1 MPSNCRTFGV
11 CRSVSLAAAHLD
23 LVAEQ
28 VARRFFGS
36 SIAPL
41 MQLRNDVGQRLSMN
55 PGSITALAALFG
67 SVIGALGS
75 SLGTWITQRHQGR
88 RDLLAKTIYHREGLY
103 SDFINESAR
112 LIVDALEHDVGDLKN
127 LIPAYALVSR
137 IRLSS
142 SPDVLASAE
151 GVIAEIIGTYSKPNI
166 TLEQI
171 RSRPTIGDDDPLRRF
186 SDVCRAELE
195 SMQRQM

>member
-1 MPSNCRTFGV
+1 
-11 CRSVSLAAAHLD
+11 
-23 LVAEQ
+23 
-28 VARRFFGS
+28 
-36 SIAPL
+36 
-41 MQLRNDVGQRLSMN
+41 MN

-67 SVIGALGS
+67 SIIGALGS
-75 SLGTWITQRHQGR
+75 SLGTWITQRYQGR

-112 LIVDALEHDVGDLKN
+112 LLVDALEHDVGDLKN

-151 GVIAEIIGTYSKPNI
+151 GVVAEIIGTYSKPNL

-171 RSRPTIGDDDPLRRF
+171 RSRPTTGEDDPLRRF

-195 SMQRQM
+195 SMQRQI

>member
-1 MPSNCRTFGV
+1 MT
-11 CRSVSLAAAHLD
+11 
-23 LVAEQ
+23 
-28 VARRFFGS
+28 
-36 SIAPL
+36 
-41 MQLRNDVGQRLSMN
+41 

-103 SDFINESAR
+103 SDFIHESAR

-151 GVIAEIIGTYSKPNI
+151 GVIAEIIGTYSKPNL

-171 RSRPTIGDDDPLRRF
+171 RSRPTTGDDDPLRRF

>member
-1 MPSNCRTFGV
+1 MT
-11 CRSVSLAAAHLD
+11 
-23 LVAEQ
+23 
-28 VARRFFGS
+28 
-36 SIAPL
+36 
-41 MQLRNDVGQRLSMN
+41 

-103 SDFINESAR
+103 SDFIHESAR

-151 GVIAEIIGTYSKPNI
+151 GVIAEIIGTYSKPNL

-171 RSRPTIGDDDPLRRF
+171 RSRPTSGDDDPLRRF

>member
-1 MPSNCRTFGV
+1 
-11 CRSVSLAAAHLD
+11 
-23 LVAEQ
+23 
-28 VARRFFGS
+28 
-36 SIAPL
+36 
-41 MQLRNDVGQRLSMN
+41 MN

-112 LIVDALEHDVGDLKN
+112 LLIDALEHDVGDLKN

-142 SPDVLASAE
+142 SPEVLASAE

>member
-1 MPSNCRTFGV
+1 MT
-11 CRSVSLAAAHLD
+11 
-23 LVAEQ
+23 
-28 VARRFFGS
+28 
-36 SIAPL
+36 
-41 MQLRNDVGQRLSMN
+41 

-151 GVIAEIIGTYSKPNI
+151 GVIAEIIGTYSKPNV

-171 RSRPTIGDDDPLRRF
+171 RSRPTSGDDDPLRRF

>member
-1 MPSNCRTFGV
+1 
-11 CRSVSLAAAHLD
+11 
-23 LVAEQ
+23 
-28 VARRFFGS
+28 
-36 SIAPL
+36 
-41 MQLRNDVGQRLSMN
+41 MN

-103 SDFINESAR
+103 SDFIHESAR
-112 LIVDALEHDVGDLKN
+112 LLVDALEHDVGDLKN

-142 SPDVLASAE
+142 SPEVLASAE
-151 GVIAEIIGTYSKPNI
+151 GVVAEIIDTYSKPNL
-166 TLEQI
+166 TLAQI
-171 RSRPTIGDDDPLRRF
+171 RSRPTTGDDDPLRRF

>member
-1 MPSNCRTFGV
+1 
-11 CRSVSLAAAHLD
+11 
-23 LVAEQ
+23 
-28 VARRFFGS
+28 
-36 SIAPL
+36 
-41 MQLRNDVGQRLSMN
+41 MN

-67 SVIGALGS
+67 SIIGALGS

-103 SDFINESAR
+103 SDFIHESAR
-112 LIVDALEHDVGDLKN
+112 LLVDALEHDVGDLKN

-142 SPDVLASAE
+142 SPNVLASAE
-151 GVIAEIIGTYSKPNI
+151 GVVSEIIGSYSKPNL

-171 RSRPTIGDDDPLRRF
+171 RSRPTTGDDDPLRRF
-186 SDVCRAELE
+186 SDICRAELE

>member
-1 MPSNCRTFGV
+1 M
-11 CRSVSLAAAHLD
+11 
-23 LVAEQ
+23 
-28 VARRFFGS
+28 
-36 SIAPL
+36 
-41 MQLRNDVGQRLSMN
+41 
-55 PGSITALAALFG
+55 
-67 SVIGALGS
+67 GS

-112 LIVDALEHDVGDLKN
+112 LLVDALEHDVGELKN

-151 GVIAEIIGTYSKPNI
+151 GVVAEIIDTYSKPNL

-171 RSRPTIGDDDPLRRF
+171 RSRPTTGDDDPLRRF

>member
-1 MPSNCRTFGV
+1 
-11 CRSVSLAAAHLD
+11 
-23 LVAEQ
+23 
-28 VARRFFGS
+28 
-36 SIAPL
+36 
-41 MQLRNDVGQRLSMN
+41 MN

-103 SDFINESAR
+103 SDFIHESAR
-112 LIVDALEHDVGDLKN
+112 LLVDALEHDVGDLKN

-142 SPDVLASAE
+142 SPEVLAIAE
-151 GVIAEIIGTYSKPNI
+151 GVVAEIFDTYSKPNL
-166 TLEQI
+166 TLAQI
-171 RSRPTIGDDDPLRRF
+171 RSRPTTGDDDPLRRF

>member
-1 MPSNCRTFGV
+1 
-11 CRSVSLAAAHLD
+11 
-23 LVAEQ
+23 
-28 VARRFFGS
+28 
-36 SIAPL
+36 
-41 MQLRNDVGQRLSMN
+41 MN

-67 SVIGALGS
+67 SIIGALGS

-103 SDFINESAR
+103 SDFIHESAR
-112 LIVDALEHDVGDLKN
+112 LLVDALEHDVGDLKN

-151 GVIAEIIGTYSKPNI
+151 GVVAEILDTYSKPNL

-171 RSRPTIGDDDPLRRF
+171 RSRPTTGDDDPLRRF

>member
-1 MPSNCRTFGV
+1 
-11 CRSVSLAAAHLD
+11 
-23 LVAEQ
+23 
-28 VARRFFGS
+28 
-36 SIAPL
+36 
-41 MQLRNDVGQRLSMN
+41 MN
-55 PGSITALAALFG
+55 PGSITAFAALFG
-67 SVIGALGS
+67 SIIGALGS

-103 SDFINESAR
+103 SDFIHESAR
-112 LIVDALEHDVGDLKN
+112 LLVDALEHDVGDLKN

-151 GVIAEIIGTYSKPNI
+151 GVVAEIIGTYSKPNL

-171 RSRPTIGDDDPLRRF
+171 RSRPTTGDDDPLRRF

>member
-1 MPSNCRTFGV
+1 
-11 CRSVSLAAAHLD
+11 
-23 LVAEQ
+23 
-28 VARRFFGS
+28 
-36 SIAPL
+36 
-41 MQLRNDVGQRLSMN
+41 MN

-67 SVIGALGS
+67 SIIGALGS

-103 SDFINESAR
+103 SDFIHESAR
-112 LIVDALEHDVGDLKN
+112 LLVDALEHDVGDLKN

-151 GVIAEIIGTYSKPNI
+151 GVVAEIIGTYSKPNL

-171 RSRPTIGDDDPLRRF
+171 RSRPTTGDDDPLRRF

>member
-1 MPSNCRTFGV
+1 
-11 CRSVSLAAAHLD
+11 
-23 LVAEQ
+23 
-28 VARRFFGS
+28 
-36 SIAPL
+36 
-41 MQLRNDVGQRLSMN
+41 
-55 PGSITALAALFG
+55 
-67 SVIGALGS
+67 LGS

-112 LIVDALEHDVGDLKN
+112 LLVDALEHDVGELKN

-151 GVIAEIIGTYSKPNI
+151 GVVAEIIDTYSKPNL

-171 RSRPTIGDDDPLRRF
+171 RSRPTTGDDDPLRRF

>member
-1 MPSNCRTFGV
+1 
-11 CRSVSLAAAHLD
+11 
-23 LVAEQ
+23 
-28 VARRFFGS
+28 
-36 SIAPL
+36 
-41 MQLRNDVGQRLSMN
+41 MN

-112 LIVDALEHDVGDLKN
+112 LIVDALERDVGDLKN

>member
-1 MPSNCRTFGV
+1 
-11 CRSVSLAAAHLD
+11 
-23 LVAEQ
+23 
-28 VARRFFGS
+28 
-36 SIAPL
+36 
-41 MQLRNDVGQRLSMN
+41 MN

-103 SDFINESAR
+103 SDFIHESAR
-112 LIVDALEHDVGDLKN
+112 LLVDALEHDVGDLKN

-151 GVIAEIIGTYSKPNI
+151 GVVAEIIGTYSKPNL

-171 RSRPTIGDDDPLRRF
+171 RSRPTAGDDDPLRRF

>member
-1 MPSNCRTFGV
+1 MT
-11 CRSVSLAAAHLD
+11 
-23 LVAEQ
+23 
-28 VARRFFGS
+28 
-36 SIAPL
+36 
-41 MQLRNDVGQRLSMN
+41 

-103 SDFINESAR
+103 SDFIHESAR
-112 LIVDALEHDVGDLKN
+112 LVVDALEHDVGDLKN

-151 GVIAEIIGTYSKPNI
+151 GVIAEIIGTYSKPNL

-171 RSRPTIGDDDPLRRF
+171 RSRPTSGDDDPLRRF

>member
-1 MPSNCRTFGV
+1 
-11 CRSVSLAAAHLD
+11 
-23 LVAEQ
+23 
-28 VARRFFGS
+28 
-36 SIAPL
+36 
-41 MQLRNDVGQRLSMN
+41 
-55 PGSITALAALFG
+55 
-67 SVIGALGS
+67 
-75 SLGTWITQRHQGR
+75 
-88 RDLLAKTIYHREGLY
+88 LLAKTIYHREGLY
-103 SDFINESAR
+103 SDFIHESAR
-112 LIVDALEHDVGDLKN
+112 LVVDALEHDVGDLKN

-151 GVIAEIIGTYSKPNI
+151 GVIAEIIGTYSKPNL

-171 RSRPTIGDDDPLRRF
+171 RSRPTSGDDDPLRRF

>member
-1 MPSNCRTFGV
+1 
-11 CRSVSLAAAHLD
+11 
-23 LVAEQ
+23 
-28 VARRFFGS
+28 
-36 SIAPL
+36 
-41 MQLRNDVGQRLSMN
+41 MN

-142 SPDVLASAE
+142 SPEVLASAE
-151 GVIAEIIGTYSKPNI
+151 GVIAEIIGTYSKPNL

-171 RSRPTIGDDDPLRRF
+171 RSRPTSGDDDPLRRF